1 MTAGRLAAAAAFWV
15 SLAGLAGAAQASD
28 DGQPADATPA
38 AREATDEEASVE
50 EADAARPDRTPDAN
64 ERPVVQ
70 TYYPPPVDGPALRLP
85 ESPTRLYIDAAY
97 AVSKDLSALPYINGS
112 GTNFR
117 FALGGVLRWRRFSF
131 EAEVPFANVTS
142 LDVTMVPGGVPDPE
156 KQTGTAFGDVRLGAI
171 WTERLAGEALIAGLG
186 YRTRL
191 ATHTTRFNF
200 YLPTNAQ
207 MVSYVFPYYFFLEPT
222 VVVGGALG
230 RFTYTVNQGILAMIG
245 PDGDFLDMHVI
256 VPTVVFWDSH
266 VAVGYA
272 PFDFLG
278 ASFELGSDVQINTV
292 NDPQFPIDHLRS
304 LWIAPALQVHVG
316 DWRVD
321 AIARLGFGRGTQAF
335 GVLEYVG
342 TTAYTLRATL
352 AFN

>member
-1 MTAGRLAAAAAFWV
+1 MPGWLGGRRTAGRIAGLTAAALLAAAGGAAR
-15 SLAGLAGAAQASD
+15 AGEDDDAAGDAGAA
-28 DGQPADATPA
+28 PAEPA
-38 AREATDEEASVE
+38 Q
-50 EADAARPDRTPDAN
+50 
-64 ERPVVQ
+64 RPVIQ

-85 ESPTRLYIDAAY
+85 ESPTRLYVDGAFSE
-97 AVSKDLSALPYINGS
+97 SKDLSALPYIAGS

-117 FALGGVLRWRRFSF
+117 FALGGVWRWRRFSF

-142 LDVTMVPGGVPDPE
+142 LDVTMVPGGVPTPE

-171 WTERLAGEALIAGLG
+171 WTTRLAGEALIAGVG

-200 YLPTNAQ
+200 FLQTNGDQ
-207 MVSYVFPYYFFLEPT
+207 VSYVFPYYFHLEPT

-230 RFTYTVNQGILAMIG
+230 RFTYVVNEGILGLVG
-245 PDGDFLDMHVI
+245 PDGDFLNMHIV

-266 VAVGYA
+266 LAVGYA

-278 ASFELGSDVQINTV
+278 ASVELGSDVQINRV
-292 NDPQFPIDHLRS
+292 NNPQFAVDGWRS
-304 LWIAPALQVHVG
+304 LWVAPALQVHLG

-321 AIARLGFGRGTQAF
+321 AIARLGFGRKTEQF
-335 GVLEYVG
+335 GVLEYTG
-342 TTAYTLRATL
+342 TSSYTLRVTL